1 MKQLELEA
9 KLIDFLNTKEMYL
22 KKDEGLYYIESF
34 KGQKISSPMSLEETY
49 KLADDYL
56 QDYEPGEEPVPVFL
70 DIDDQEEDRS
80 DMSVAELEAIINRFR
95 EMTSEN
101 RRNIIDALVR
111 ASTMMDQ
118 EEKMMEP
125 VK

>member
-9 KLIDFLNTKEMYL
+9 KLIDFLCGKEMYL
-22 KKDEGLYYIESF
+22 KKDGSIYFIEAF
-34 KGQKISSPMSLEETY
+34 QGQKVSEPMSLEETY
-49 KLADDYL
+49 QLSDNYL

-70 DIDDQEEDRS
+70 DIEEQEEDRS
-80 DMSVAELEAIINRFR
+80 DMSVTELEAIIDRFR

-101 RRNIIDALVR
+101 RANIIDTLVR
-111 ASTMMDQ
+111 ACTMMDQ
-118 EEKMMEP
+118 EEKTMAQ